1 MKTLCRQSIGF
12 LLILLLVAGNSPLQ
26 AQDQL
31 VRDDADPEFITI
43 SGVVKDKNNK
53 KRLEYVNI
61 SIPGSTSGTITNED
75 GEFSF
80 KIKDASH
87 VKAVEISHIGYYNN
101 KVEVSGKNLSD
112 LTVWM
117 TPYEN
122 MLDEIIIHAKEPRYL
137 VEEAIKKIP
146 ENYSKKTNML
156 TGFYRETA
164 QKGRRYINI
173 SEAVIDVY
181 KTPYHEAIDRDRVQ
195 IYKGRKLLSQRS
207 TDTLAVKLLGGPN
220 LSILCDIVKNP
231 DVLLDRECLPYYLFK
246 MEEST
251 NIDNCPQYVI
261 SFKPQVIMPYAL
273 YYGKLYIDKERLSF
287 TRAEFNLSMDDRN
300 KATQA
305 ILKKKPFGLRFRPLE
320 VAYLVNYKD
329 RNGVTYLNYI
339 RNGVRFKCD
348 WKRKLFSTNYTIISE
363 MVVTDGK
370 EENVTNIPY
379 KMAFKETQSLSDK
392 VENFM
397 DEDFWGAYNIIE
409 PTESLESAVNKLKK
423 QQK

>member
-1 MKTLCRQSIGF
+1 M
-12 LLILLLVAGNSPLQ
+12 Q
-26 AQDQL
+26 AQDQPV
-31 VRDDADPEFITI
+31 VRDDADPDFITV

-61 SIPGSTSGTITNED
+61 SIPGSTSGTVTNED

-80 KIKDASH
+80 KIKDPAH
-87 VKAVEISHIGYYNN
+87 VNSVEVSHIGYYNN
-101 KVEVSGKNLSD
+101 KVELNGNSMSD

-122 MLDEIIIHAKEPRYL
+122 MLDEIIIHAHEPRYI

-146 ENYSKKTNML
+146 QNYSKKTNML

-164 QKGRRYINI
+164 RKGRHYINI

-181 KTPYHEAIDRDRVQ
+181 KTPYTESADRDRVQ
-195 IYKGRKLLSQRS
+195 VYKGRKLLSQKKS
-207 TDTLAVKLLGGPN
+207 DTLAVKLLGGPN
-220 LSILCDIVKNP
+220 LSIYVDIVKNP
-231 DVLLDRECLPYYLFK
+231 DVLLDRECLPYYLFR

-251 NIDNCPQYVI
+251 NIDNRPQYVI
-261 SFKPQVIMPYAL
+261 SFTPQVIMPYAL
-273 YYGKLYIDKERLSF
+273 YHGKLYIDKERLSF

-300 KATQA
+300 KATRA
-305 ILKKKPFGLRFRPLE
+305 ILRKKPFGLRFRPLE

-329 RNGVTYLNYI
+329 RDGVTYLNYI

-348 WKRKLFSTNYTIISE
+348 WKRKLFSTTYTIISE
-363 MVVTDGK
+363 MVVTDS
-370 EENVTNIPY
+370 EENNVGNIPY
-379 KMAFKETQSLSDK
+379 KMAFKQSQSLSDK

-409 PTESLESAVNKLKK
+409 PTESLEHAVNKLKK